1 MKLMQNIYEHNRKNK
16 IINNKEENK
25 NNQTM
30 RNRYN

>member
-1 MKLMQNIYEHNRKNK
+1 MQNIYEHKRKNK

-30 RNRYN
+30 RNKYN

>member
-1 MKLMQNIYEHNRKNK
+1 MKLMQNIYEHKRKNK